1 MSVPNQA
8 RSGPQ
13 VTQTA
18 GRLTPDGKRVY
29 RMTTPVV
36 LWWCWLGFLLL
47 GLADLLIQGHQL
59 PSARIALGALT
70 ITGVVYAAALWPRV
84 IADSEGICVRNPFRI
99 FDIGWGVVNGVYL
112 AESVEVQCA
121 RPAPKKD
128 KTVACWALAA
138 PRRSRARAELRGR
151 QWDRGARSTPSSYAR
166 LPESARTVAKM
177 TQPEIIA
184 RELARL
190 KEEVAAA
197 AAQAAT
203 AATAGSGLGG
213 PDAGLGG
220 PDAGNGAGAGNGAA
234 GNGADAASR
243 AESGASAAGPAG
255 ATTFTAR
262 WAWLPIAA
270 ILVPGIAF
278 AIAMLVG

>member
-13 VTQTA
+13 LTQTA

-36 LWWCWLGFLLL
+36 LWWCWLGFLVLAM
-47 GLADLLIQGHQL
+47 ADLLIQGRQL

-84 IADSEGICVRNPFRI
+84 IADSDGICVRNPFRI
-99 FDIGWGVVNGVYL
+99 FDIPWGAVNGVYL
-112 AESVEVQCA
+112 AESVEVQCT

-128 KTVACWALAA
+128 KNVACWALAA

-151 QWDRGARSTPSSYAR
+151 QWDRGARSTPASYAR
-166 LPESARTVAKM
+166 LPESARAVAKM
-177 TQPEIIA
+177 TPPEVIA

-190 KEEVAAA
+190 KEEVVAAA
-197 AAQAAT
+197 GQTAT
-203 AATAGSGLGG
+203 TGPAVSGLGG
-213 PDAGLGG
+213 PDAV
-220 PDAGNGAGAGNGAA
+220 NRSGAGKDPGDGT
-234 GNGADAASR
+234 DAASR
-243 AESGASAAGPAG
+243 AGSGASAVG
-255 ATTFTAR
+255 APTFSAR

-278 AIAMLVG
+278 AIAMLAG

>member
-13 VTQTA
+13 LTQTA

-36 LWWCWLGFLLL
+36 LWWCWLGFLVLA
-47 GLADLLIQGHQL
+47 LADLLIQGHQL

-70 ITGVVYAAALWPRV
+70 ITAVVYAAALWPRV
-84 IADSEGICVRNPFRI
+84 IADSGGIRVRNPFRI
-99 FDIGWGVVNGVYL
+99 FDIPWGAVNGVYL

-151 QWDRGARSTPSSYAR
+151 QWDRGGRSTPSSYAR

-184 RELARL
+184 RELASL
-190 KEEVAAA
+190 KEEVAAVARA
-197 AAQAAT
+197 AAAAAEAVAPGQVAPS
-203 AATAGSGLGG
+203 AAVNGSV
-213 PDAGLGG
+213 PATE
-220 PDAGNGAGAGNGAA
+220 AA
-234 GNGADAASR
+234 RASG
-243 AESGASAAGPAG
+243 AESGGGPAGPAG
-255 ATTFTAR
+255 AEVFRAR

-270 ILVPGIAF
+270 MLVPAIAF
-278 AIAMLVG
+278 AIAMLLG

>member
-1 MSVPNQA
+1 VSIPNQA

-36 LWWCWLGFLLL
+36 LWWCWLGFLVLA
-47 GLADLLIQGHQL
+47 LADLLIQGHRL
-59 PSARIALGALT
+59 PSVRIAVGALT
-70 ITGVVYAAALWPRV
+70 VTGVVYAAALWPMV
-84 IADSEGICVRNPFRI
+84 IADTEGICVRNPFRI
-99 FDIGWGVVNGVYL
+99 FDIPWGVVNGVYL
-112 AESVEVQCA
+112 AESVEIQCA
-121 RPAPKKD
+121 RPAPRKD

-151 QWDRGARSTPSSYAR
+151 QWDRGARSKPSSYAR

-190 KEEVAAA
+190 KEEVVAAA
-197 AAQAAT
+197 ARAAT
-203 AATAGSGLGG
+203 TGPAGSGVGG
-213 PDAGLGG
+213 PDAVNGSGAG
-220 PDAGNGAGAGNGAA
+220 TDAGDRPG
-234 GNGADAASR
+234 AASR

-255 ATTFTAR
+255 AAAFRAH

-270 ILVPGIAF
+270 MLVPGIAF
-278 AIAMLVG
+278 AIVMLAG

>member
-59 PSARIALGALT
+59 PSVRIVLGALT

-166 LPESARTVAKM
+166 LPESARAVAKM

-213 PDAGLGG
+213 PDAG
-220 PDAGNGAGAGNGAA
+220 NGTGAGNVA
-234 GNGADAASR
+234 GNVAGDGADSADR
-243 AESGASAAGPAG
+243 AESGASTAGSSGP
-255 ATTFTAR
+255 TTFSAR

>member
-197 AAQAAT
+197 AQAAT
-203 AATAGSGLGG
+203 TAPAGSGLGG
-213 PDAGLGG
+213 PDAG
-220 PDAGNGAGAGNGAA
+220 NGTGAGNVA
-234 GNGADAASR
+234 GNVAGDGADSADR
-243 AESGASAAGPAG
+243 AESGASTAGSAGP
-255 ATTFTAR
+255 TTFSAR